1 MPNMVFIVGTGR
13 SGTNLLR
20 NILNKHPDVYVGTET
35 HFLPTLMRKFETGD
49 LDIDRFLEVILNHWT
64 TGGTERWVTKHLEAG
79 SRDPGSFPEAFRA
92 SLSPVT
98 SGSIRDLVDAFFEFC
113 YGSFDVEWVGD
124 KTPFYGRHMEDIH
137 HHWPGA
143 KFIHMVRDGRF
154 AAPSMQRHEGFVRL
168 INAGFPT
175 EVDEYSHDQ
184 RAATFSTD
192 PVSKEQCARFW
203 EQIVTDIRQ
212 EAEKIPSSSYL
223 EIRYER
229 LLLNPLYEIFR
240 LTRFLGVPAKP
251 SHLLRGCST
260 VQTMKLWKQLR
271 NYDEPTYNRLTTEVR
286 RSLEDLGYSTQPYS
300 HALISR
306 GLTLPKEF
314 ANKLLW
320 QKAFPR
326 VLRLL
331 SQLP

>member
-1 MPNMVFIVGTGR
+1 
-13 SGTNLLR
+13 
-20 NILNKHPDVYVGTET
+20 
-35 HFLPTLMRKFETGD
+35 
-49 LDIDRFLEVILNHWT
+49 
-64 TGGTERWVTKHLEAG
+64 
-79 SRDPGSFPEAFRA
+79 
-92 SLSPVT
+92 
-98 SGSIRDLVDAFFEFC
+98 
-113 YGSFDVEWVGD
+113 
-124 KTPFYGRHMEDIH
+124 
-137 HHWPGA
+137 
-143 KFIHMVRDGRF
+143 
-154 AAPSMQRHEGFVRL
+154 MQRHEGFVRL

-184 RAATFSTD
+184 KAATFSTD

-271 NYDEPTYNRLTTEVR
+271 NYDEPTYKTGSPQKFDGAWRTWATPRSRILT
-286 RSLEDLGYSTQPYS
+286 P
-300 HALISR
+300 
-306 GLTLPKEF
+306 
-314 ANKLLW
+314 
-320 QKAFPR
+320 
-326 VLRLL
+326 
-331 SQLP
+331 